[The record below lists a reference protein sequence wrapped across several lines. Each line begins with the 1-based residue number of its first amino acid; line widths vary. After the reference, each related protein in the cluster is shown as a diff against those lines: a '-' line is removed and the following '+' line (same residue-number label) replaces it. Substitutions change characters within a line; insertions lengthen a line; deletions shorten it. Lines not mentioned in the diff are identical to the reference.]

1 MLKVKNVSKQYRGE
15 DKLLFDAVSDVSLS
29 MEDHC
34 IYALVGESGC
44 GKSTLSRLIL
54 GLESPSSGQILLDG
68 KPISRK
74 GKRNRKETAKAIQLV
89 LQDGK
94 SALDPHFTVYQ
105 AIAEPIRN
113 LLDLSKDKEQARVY
127 ELLDRM
133 GLPKETANKKTGE
146 LSGGIGIA
154 RALAVSPR
162 YIVFDESISG
172 LDVILRKSILEL
184 LKKFRRKNNAVIFSL
199 PMRLTQRFILRTKF
213 M

>member
-1 MLKVKNVSKQYRGE
+1 
-15 DKLLFDAVSDVSLS
+15 

-34 IYALVGESGC
+34 IYAFGGRKRLWKEYLVAVDF
-44 GKSTLSRLIL
+44 
-54 GLESPSSGQILLDG
+54 GLEAPSSGQILLDG

-74 GKRNRKETAKAIQLV
+74 GARRRKETAKAIQLV

-113 LLDLSKDKEQARVY
+113 LLDLSKDKKQARVY

-133 GLPKETANKKTGE
+133 GLPERSGKKENGE
-146 LSGGIGIA
+146 LSGGQQKRVGIA

-184 LKKFRRKNNAVIFSL
+184 LKRVQEEEQCCYLFHY
-199 PMRLTQRFILRTKF
+199 P
-213 M
+213 

>member
-1 MLKVKNVSKQYRGE
+1 M
-15 DKLLFDAVSDVSLS
+15 
-29 MEDHC
+29 
-34 IYALVGESGC
+34 
-44 GKSTLSRLIL
+44 SRLIL
-54 GLESPSSGQILLDG
+54 GLESSSSGQILLDG

-74 GKRNRKETAKAIQLV
+74 GARRRKRN
-89 LQDGK
+89 GK
-94 SALDPHFTVYQ
+94 KQSNLFYRTESALDPHFTVYQ

-113 LLDLSKDKEQARVY
+113 LLNMPKDKEQARVY

-133 GLPKETANKKTGE
+133 GLPKEAAKKENGRTFRRAAKARK
-146 LSGGIGIA
+146 GIA

-199 PMRLTQRFILRTKF
+199 PMRSMRRFISRTKF